1 MATWKNHELNR
12 VFKLINKILLFQYS
26 KGIFSLHER
35 TVTLKLA
42 HKPELIE
49 LLLKKLKI
57 ENWLMSLLVTW
68 KSLEK
73 NWVFKFI
80 NKILLFQY
88 SVGIFSVRKRITT
101 LKRTHKSHL
110 LNFFLTHY
118 KLTGNSSISQ
128 RYKRLNIVTTEIGLW
143 AFSNLD
149 EPRAKPSVQSH

>member
-26 KGIFSLHER
+26 KGIF
-35 TVTLKLA
+35 LA
-42 HKPELIE
+42 PWKDCNFETCTQARANRAPS
-49 LLLKKLKI
+49 KKLKI

-68 KSLEK
+68 KNLEK

-110 LNFFLTHY
+110 LNFFLTLY
-118 KLTGNSSISQ
+118 KLSGKSSFSQ
-128 RYKRLNIVTTEIGLW
+128 RYKRWNIETTEIG
-143 AFSNLD
+143 
-149 EPRAKPSVQSH
+149 